1 MANGN
6 GFTAVEIIE
15 AVKGSKGFV
24 TTIAKRLGC
33 ERSYVYKLAKKFP
46 TVQEALDNERE
57 GNKDF
62 VEGKLMEQ
70 INAGNITGIIFYLKT
85 QAKDRGYIE
94 RQEITGADG
103 KEVIIKVKYAGT
115 DSMPQTTPSPTD

>member
-1 MANGN
+1 MANN
-6 GFTAVEIIE
+6 GFTAAQVIE
-15 AVKGSKGFV
+15 AVKGSRGFV

-33 ERSYVYKLAKKFP
+33 DRTYIYKLAEKFP
-46 TVQEALDNERE
+46 TVKEAIEEERE

-62 VEGKLMEQ
+62 VEGKLMQQ
-70 INAGNITGIIFYLKT
+70 IEAGNITGIIFYLKT

-103 KEVIIKVKYAGT
+103 NEVIIKVVYEGV
-115 DSMPQTTPSPTD
+115 DSKP